1 MFDGSGQ
8 AEDRAQ
14 AYEPDCISGSI
25 SRTHFNNVNQMGIS
39 LTTISPIASSAFCGP
54 ACIRVIALFPVFV
67 SVEILCSFFG
77 GMPFRVRPSPITADA
92 VDKHEAQNGGAGRP

>member
-14 AYEPDCISGSI
+14 ASKLDRISGSI
-25 SRTHFNNVNQMGIS
+25 SRTHFNNINQMGIS
-39 LTTISPIASSAFCGP
+39 LTTTSPIASSAFCGP
-54 ACIRVIALFPVFV
+54 ACICVIALCPVFV

-77 GMPFRVRPSPITADA
+77 VMRFRVRPSPIAADA
-92 VDKHEAQNGGAGRP
+92 VDKHEAQNGVAGRP